1 MTGTQRRGSNSGEE
15 RGIQTGKGGTNLA
28 GGGHSGPLGENSVE
42 VEKQISP
49 C

>member
-1 MTGTQRRGSNSGEE
+1 MEKESRE
-15 RGIQTGKGGTNLA
+15 IQTAKGGTNLA

-42 VEKQISP
+42 VENQISP